1 LIKRKSF
8 GKMRLFNR
16 LQILFFILLCVHLSP
31 NLIPAQ
37 QTIVLSQDDE
47 AGLLRVTIGGNEAF
61 VYRYTSW
68 LDIPHIWPLF
78 SPSGKNMLVQQTE
91 PYPHHRSFYV
101 ADTVRL
107 EGRKEVSLYN
117 AIYSGQSIGT
127 EISGP
132 PFRDHIRHERFTHL
146 DADDSHAVIGIM
158 LVWEMDGNVPVLEEQ
173 KSLAIHSLD
182 EGEYLI
188 DFRFELT
195 AIFGDVEF
203 VSDDVHYAWPFIRMH
218 PRFSGENEGTITS
231 DSGATGE
238 EATNMKTA
246 RWIDYSNTVEGKT
259 EGLAIFQFPDGKEHR
274 WLTREYGIFGPRRP
288 DEQSGRPFVLKKGE
302 SIAQRVG
309 ILVHTG
315 DVKTGRVAERYET
328 YVKGGWKR

>member
-1 LIKRKSF
+1 
-8 GKMRLFNR
+8 MRLFNR
-16 LQILFFILLCVHLSP
+16 LKILFFILLCLHFSP
-31 NLIPAQ
+31 GLLPAQ
-37 QTIVLSQDDE
+37 QTIDLSQDDE

-68 LDIPHIWPLF
+68 LDIPHIWPLY
-78 SPSGKNMLVQQTE
+78 SPSGRTMLVQQAE

-107 EGRKEVSLYN
+107 EGGREVSLYN
-117 AIYSGQSIGT
+117 ALYSGQSIGK
-127 EISGP
+127 ESYGP
-132 PFRDHIRHERFTHL
+132 PFRDHIRHDRFTHL
-146 DADDSHAVIGIM
+146 DAEGSRAVIGTR
-158 LVWEMDGNVPVLEEQ
+158 LVWKTDGDIPVLEEQ
-173 KSLAIHSLD
+173 KSLVIYSLD

-188 DFRFELT
+188 DFHFELT
-195 AIFGDVEF
+195 AVFGDVEF
-203 VSDDVHYAWPFIRMH
+203 ISDDVHYAWPFIRMH
-218 PRFSGENEGTITS
+218 PCFSGKNGGTITS
-231 DSGATGE
+231 DRGATGE
-238 EATNMKTA
+238 EATNMKKA
-246 RWIDYSNTVEGKT
+246 RWIDYSNTVEGTT

-288 DEQSGRPFVLKKGE
+288 DENSGRSFVLKKGE

-309 ILVHTG
+309 ILVHSG